1 MFFRVLLRFERR
13 GSLNFVQH
21 KPPPEF
27 RGDFAPSFGAA
38 VRLIQVFCIRINT
51 HRIERV
57 PCAILSLM
65 HARIILLASLAVLA
79 PIATNAAVTDVAVS
93 AEEIQIVPPLP
104 IAHAPLKVYGVIHN
118 NGTAD
123 VEGIVTFAIDGVVIA
138 QKPISLRASGVPE
151 EVWAAWTPST
161 SGTSVVRISIA
172 IDGAPDENPEN
183 NVARLTFLVA
193 PPPAPPAK
201 IKASVATNQP
211 LHRRAHHHLPCRS
224 FQHQQQS
231 RIRQRERRRLHAK
244 AKGTSLNQ
252 NCRSITHAFIA
263 TTSLSTTVPV
273 TVAATTTET
282 IQQTIVSPAS
292 TVHTTKTNSPSDVTL
307 HLTRRVRSEL
317 VS

>member
-1 MFFRVLLRFERR
+1 
-13 GSLNFVQH
+13 
-21 KPPPEF
+21 
-27 RGDFAPSFGAA
+27 
-38 VRLIQVFCIRINT
+38 
-51 HRIERV
+51 
-57 PCAILSLM
+57 M

-201 IKASVATNQP
+201 IKASAATKP
-211 LHRRAHHHLPCRS
+211 AAPSKSPSPSSVPVVSTPTTITHSPTGTASPS
-224 FQHQQQS
+224 S
-231 RIRQRERRRLHAK
+231 HAK
-244 AKGTSLNQ
+244 AKEYVALKPKSVAAP
-252 NCRSITHAFIA
+252 THAFIA

-282 IQQTIVSPAS
+282 IQQTIVSPAP
-292 TVHTTKTNSPSDVTL
+292 TVHTTKTNSPSDVTPSSDP
-307 HLTRRVRSEL
+307 TRPLWGIGIVTGLLGVLFFLLSRGRRWEDR
-317 VS
+317 